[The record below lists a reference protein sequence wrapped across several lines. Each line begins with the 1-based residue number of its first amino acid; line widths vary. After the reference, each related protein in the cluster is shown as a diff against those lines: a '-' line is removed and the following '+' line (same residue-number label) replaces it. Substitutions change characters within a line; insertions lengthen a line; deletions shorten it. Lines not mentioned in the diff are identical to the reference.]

1 MKIILYIILF
11 NLILTS
17 CGTKAAEINVESD
30 IMSDNSNI
38 EVIVLGGGCFW
49 CTEAVFQQIEGV
61 VAVESGYTG
70 GKTENPTYKQICT
83 GTTGH
88 AEVVKIS
95 YNPNIIKLEDIFNI
109 FFATHDPTTLNRQG
123 ADVGTQYRSVVF
135 YTNEVQKNLAEEYID
150 FLEGKK
156 VFKDKIVT
164 EVTPLGKYYKAEDY
178 HQNYYNDNSNQSYC
192 TFVILPKLE
201 KLKNNF
207 KNNIKK

>member
-1 MKIILYIILF
+1 
-11 NLILTS
+11 
-17 CGTKAAEINVESD
+17 
-30 IMSDNSNI
+30 MSDNSNI

-150 FLEGKK
+150 FLDSKK

-207 KNNIKK
+207 KNNINK